1 MRREILKYLDYA
13 SYIAL
18 LIATVLIVVFE
29 VSANMLFYKL
39 GLYMYEVCFLLL
51 IVFTFLRI
59 YSVYKKNAAEEDAT
73 FSLSARQK
81 VFLFIKLALI
91 LLGFCLTTVMLI
103 KFN

>member
-39 GLYMYEVCFLLL
+39 GLYMYEVSVAYCFH
-51 IVFTFLRI
+51 IF
-59 YSVYKKNAAEEDAT
+59 KN
-73 FSLSARQK
+73 
-81 VFLFIKLALI
+81 I
-91 LLGFCLTTVMLI
+91 
-103 KFN
+103 